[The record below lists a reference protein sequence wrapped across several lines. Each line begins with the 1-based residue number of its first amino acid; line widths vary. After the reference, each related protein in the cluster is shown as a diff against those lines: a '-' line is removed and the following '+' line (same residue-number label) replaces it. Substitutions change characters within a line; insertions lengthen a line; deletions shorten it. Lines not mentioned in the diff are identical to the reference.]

1 MMPLKSTQTNK
12 YETACFIQE
21 APEYIQECD
30 RRGLIV
36 KHTTTGKPYCVF
48 DACLQTY
55 GCKNRMQRRYDKFNV
70 KSVIDNDERIQRL
83 KYQNK
88 WRGEWN
94 HPNSWYKG
102 KDYSDI
108 RMTIPEPSLTS
119 HFINDDRLD
128 GDRLM
133 AKIITHPATSNGMAV
148 SEEIIDLGVIP
159 SFSVRILGNMIPNA
173 PSSQPNIRVSK
184 FITAD
189 MVDFPSHPNADA
201 EIEKTVMEY
210 AYSAQIKDLAK
221 YCAEKDET
229 MQVIMES
236 FEFTQDDINGMIM
249 SPVEETPIMEFAQSD
264 KSRILIPMRSDI
276 RREAA
281 NILKGLVG

>member
-1 MMPLKSTQTNK
+1 MPLKSTQTNK

-21 APEYIQECD
+21 APEYIQEFD
-30 RRGLIV
+30 RRGLTV
-36 KHTTTGKPYCVF
+36 KHTSTGKPYCIF
-48 DACLQTY
+48 PACLQTY
-55 GCKNRMQRRYDKFNV
+55 GCANRMRRRYDKFNV
-70 KSVIDNDERIQRL
+70 KNVIDTDERIQRL

-94 HPNSWYKG
+94 HPNSWYKD
-102 KDYSDI
+102 KQYSDI

-119 HFINDDRLD
+119 HFINEDRLE

-133 AKIITHPATSNGMAV
+133 ATITTHPATQNGIAV
-148 SEEIIDLGVIP
+148 NEEIIDLGVIP

-173 PSSQPNIRVSK
+173 PSGQPNIRVSK

-201 EIEKTVMEY
+201 EIEKTITEY
-210 AYSAQIKDLAK
+210 AQVAQLQEIAK
-221 YCAEKDET
+221 YCAEQDEA
-229 MQVIMES
+229 MRVVCES
-236 FEFTQDDINGMIM
+236 FEFSPEDIHGLIMTGTDDVAMDI
-249 SPVEETPIMEFAQSD
+249 VQSN
-264 KSRILIPMRSDI
+264 KSRIIIPMRSDI

-281 NILKGLVG
+281 NILKGLIK